1 LQQYNGVEM
10 RLNKKQKRTIYTG
23 LLTITA
29 ALLLWIGFG
38 SEVFTKTQ
46 ILIEKKDEFLG
57 TSYKEWKDQF
67 VLGLDYTLG
76 FIGVITLITGIIIWV
91 QRTRNK

>member
-1 LQQYNGVEM
+1 M
-10 RLNKKQKRTIYTG
+10 KLNKRQKRTINTG

-29 ALLLWIGFG
+29 TLLLWIGFG
-38 SEVFTKTQ
+38 GEVFTKTQ

-57 TSYKEWKDQF
+57 TFYKEWKDQF

-76 FIGVITLITGIIIWV
+76 FIGVITLSTGIIIWV